1 MMEAMLRRYSESLRS
16 SVITPPKTLI
26 NLTPHEIKVYAD
38 DKTTVLKT
46 YPSVGTVRLTEDE
59 PKMLDSFD
67 GVPVHAPYSYG
78 RPTFTFNDSFKTLYP
93 DEYEL
98 HDKSKLRSGLLVSA
112 LAAPELVKAGYTHVF
127 APDTSNTRVVRQDG
141 QIAGTT
147 CFTRFDV

>member
-1 MMEAMLRRYSESLRS
+1 MMDVLWRRYSEAGRS
-16 SVITPPKTLI
+16 PVVSPPKTLI
-26 NLTPHEIKVYAD
+26 NLTPHEIKVYGD
-38 DKTTVLKT
+38 DKTTVLRT
-46 YPSVGTVRLTEDE
+46 YPSVGAVRLTEDE

-93 DEYEL
+93 EEYDL
-98 HDKSKLRSGLLVSA
+98 YDKTKLRSGVIVSA

-127 APDTSNTRVVRQDG
+127 APDTGNTRVVRQDG